1 MFFAK
6 TIRIKFLEKR
16 VNQLGVQLLNLLKEN
31 EYLQFTIDDYK
42 HILDQVTEENRFLRM
57 KVQKRGKDGR
67 FISKYSLK

>member
-16 VNQLGVQLLNLLKEN
+16 VNQLGFQLLNLLKEN
-31 EYLQFTIDDYK
+31 EYLQFTIADYK
-42 HILDQVTEENRFLRM
+42 HILDQVTEENRSLRM

>member
-31 EYLQFTIDDYK
+31 EYLQFTVDDYK
-42 HILDQVTEENRFLRM
+42 HILDQVAEENKSLRM

>member
-16 VNQLGVQLLNLLKEN
+16 VNQLGVQILNLLKEN

-42 HILDQVTEENRFLRM
+42 HILDQVTEENRSLRM

>member
-31 EYLQFTIDDYK
+31 EYLKFTIDDYK
-42 HILDQVTEENRFLRM
+42 HILDQVTEENRSLRM
-57 KVQKRGKDGR
+57 KVQKRGKGGR

>member
-42 HILDQVTEENRFLRM
+42 HILDQVTEENRSLRM